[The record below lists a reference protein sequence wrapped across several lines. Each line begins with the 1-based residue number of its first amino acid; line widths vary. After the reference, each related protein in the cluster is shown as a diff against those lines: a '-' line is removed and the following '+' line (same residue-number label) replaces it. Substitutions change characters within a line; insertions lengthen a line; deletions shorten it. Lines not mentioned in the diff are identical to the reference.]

1 MTDTLLAVFTGVLT
15 LAVLMQSFL
24 FLLVFLSFRR
34 LTKDLLPQI
43 KKLTEKAE
51 ATLAVITDIAEN
63 IKPVARKMADSA
75 EIIHDR
81 VVDINGFLGEI
92 TEKSRREVAEI
103 EDLLHDVTQ
112 RFRNA
117 INILS
122 DNIIMPIA
130 RINALTKAVR
140 VATGVLFKRRKKEK
154 TGTPEESSAAS
165 NDDTI
170 FF

>member
-15 LAVLMQSFL
+15 LAVLMQSLL
-24 FLLVFLSFRR
+24 FLLTFLNFRK
-34 LTKDLLPQI
+34 LAKDLLPQI
-43 KKLTEKAE
+43 KKLTEKTE
-51 ATLAVITDIAEN
+51 TTLAVITDIAEN
-63 IKPVARKMADSA
+63 IRPVAKKLADSA

-81 VVDINGFLGEI
+81 VVEIDDFLGDI
-92 TEKSRREVAEI
+92 TEKSRREIAEI
-103 EDLLHDVTQ
+103 EDILHDVTQ
-112 RFRNA
+112 KFRNA

-122 DNIIMPIA
+122 DNIIMPLA
-130 RINALTKAVR
+130 RINAMTKAVR

-154 TGTPEESSAAS
+154 TGAPESSAAS